1 MTLSIFF
8 LLLLQIELIFK
19 RPMGSVGVTQAGSV
33 NISSSIHLKNCLLI
47 PSLSHKLLSISQLT
61 KELNCTVLLTSDSCI
76 VQDTQTGKIIGR
88 GIERGG
94 LYYVDETTQQSQA
107 MLTHGS
113 PAHKLW
119 TWHRA

>member
-61 KELNCTVLLTSDSCI
+61 KELNCTVLFTLDGCI
-76 VQDTQTGKIIGR
+76 V
-88 GIERGG
+88 
-94 LYYVDETTQQSQA
+94 
-107 MLTHGS
+107 
-113 PAHKLW
+113 
-119 TWHRA
+119 